1 MCLASQYMFFSVL
14 CMIGT
19 VSRQIYSGGVKR
31 WSLPFL
37 LVSQM
42 LCVDFVWKSCSMWRA
57 RIHLNYLVDWRI
69 RGCSKPRYCAPFPH
83 CWKAFSSLSLLLL
96 NPLVEKGRSFMHS
109 FMKYRN
115 IQYEKG

>member
-14 CMIGT
+14 CMTGT
-19 VSRQIYSGGVKR
+19 VSCQINSGGVKR

-57 RIHLNYLVDWRI
+57 RIHLHYLVDWRI
-69 RGCSKPRYCAPFPH
+69 WGCSKPRYCTPFRH
-83 CWKAFSSLSLLLL
+83 CWKAFSFLSLLLL
-96 NPLVEKGRSFMHS
+96 NPLVEKGWSSMHS

-115 IQYEKG
+115 VQNEKG